1 MKTNNESSNE
11 EDFSTKFDEL
21 EVRKVPPT
29 EASVAVQPAVQ
40 PAPSKKKGSGFL
52 RTCLFWSVGLFGIFA
67 LGIAATWVLQV
78 RPRSAQIEK
87 LGVQATTAQADV
99 VDLEERLDLLLPLED
114 ENAALLVEATAMNQE
129 LALLRVL
136 LSVKTA
142 QIALMMDD
150 VADAQEGLA
159 NSRESLEHI
168 AQGVTGAEVE
178 VLRDLIN
185 RLDLI
190 QSEIDRD
197 VEAAAQDLEILA
209 NTLVTL
215 ERAISI
221 R

>member
-1 MKTNNESSNE
+1 MKPNNEFSSE
-11 EDFSTKFDEL
+11 EDISTKFDEL
-21 EVRKVPPT
+21 EIRKVPPT
-29 EASVAVQPAVQ
+29 EASVAVQPPVQ

-78 RPRSAQIEK
+78 RPRSIEIEK
-87 LGVQATTAQADV
+87 LGVQVVTAQAEV

-114 ENAALLVEATAMNQE
+114 ENTALLVETAAMNQE

-142 QIALMMDD
+142 QMALMMDD
-150 VADAQEGLA
+150 VADAQEGLE
-159 NSRESLEHI
+159 NSREDLERV
-168 AQGVTGAEVE
+168 AQGMTGAEAE

-197 VEAAAQDLEILA
+197 PGAAAQDLEILA

>member
-1 MKTNNESSNE
+1 MKPNNELSNE

-29 EASVAVQPAVQ
+29 EASVAMQPPVQ

-67 LGIAATWVLQV
+67 LGIAVTWVLQV
-78 RPRSAQIEK
+78 RPRSIEIEK
-87 LGVQATTAQADV
+87 LGVQAATSQAEV

-114 ENAALLVEATAMNQE
+114 ENTALLVETAAMNQE

-142 QIALMMDD
+142 QMALMMDD
-150 VADAQEGLA
+150 VADAQEGLE
-159 NSRESLEHI
+159 NSREDLERV
-168 AQGVTGAEVE
+168 AQGMTGAEAE

-197 VEAAAQDLEILA
+197 PGAAAQDLEILT

>member
-1 MKTNNESSNE
+1 MKPNNESSKE

-21 EVRKVPPT
+21 EVQKVPPT
-29 EASVAVQPAVQ
+29 EAPVAVQPPVQ

-52 RTCLFWSVGLFGIFA
+52 KTCLFWTVGLLGIFA

-87 LGVQATTAQADV
+87 LGVQAATLQAEV
-99 VDLEERLDLLLPLED
+99 IDLEGRLDLLLPLED
-114 ENAALLVEATAMNQE
+114 ENAALLVEATAMDQGQ
-129 LALLRVL
+129 ALLRVL

-142 QIALMMDD
+142 QMALMMDD
-150 VADAQEGLA
+150 AADALEGLE
-159 NSRESLEHI
+159 NTREDLERV
-168 AQGVTGAEVE
+168 AQGTTGAEAE
-178 VLRDLIN
+178 VLQDLIN

-197 VEAAAQDLEILA
+197 PEAAYQDLEILA

-215 ERAISI
+215 EHAISI

>member
-1 MKTNNESSNE
+1 MKSNNELSNQE
-11 EDFSTKFDEL
+11 EFSTKFDEL

-29 EASVAVQPAVQ
+29 KASVAVQHPVQ
-40 PAPSKKKGSGFL
+40 PATPKEKGSGFL

-67 LGIAATWVLQV
+67 LGLAATWVLQV
-78 RPRSAQIEK
+78 RPRSIQIEK
-87 LGVQATTAQADV
+87 LGVQAATAQAE
-99 VDLEERLDLLLPLED
+99 VDNLEERLDLLLPLEE
-114 ENAALLVEATAMNQE
+114 ENAALLVETNAMNQE

-142 QIALMMDD
+142 QMALMMDD
-150 VADAQEGLA
+150 VVDAQVGFE
-159 NSRESLEHI
+159 NSREDLERI
-168 AQGVTGAEVE
+168 AQGMTGAEAE
-178 VLRDLIN
+178 VLRDIIN

-197 VEAAAQDLEILA
+197 PEAAAQDLEILA

-215 ERAISI
+215 ERAIST

>member
-40 PAPSKKKGSGFL
+40 PAPSKKKGSVFL

-78 RPRSAQIEK
+78 RPRSEQIEK

-150 VADAQEGLA
+150 VADAQEGLS
-159 NSRESLEHI
+159 NSRESLERI

-197 VEAAAQDLEILA
+197 AEAAAQDLEILA

>member
-1 MKTNNESSNE
+1 MKPTNELSNE

-21 EVRKVPPT
+21 EVQKVPPT
-29 EASVAVQPAVQ
+29 ETPVEVQPPVQ
-40 PAPSKKKGSGFL
+40 PAPSEKKGSGFL

-78 RPRSAQIEK
+78 RPRSAEIEK
-87 LGVQATTAQADV
+87 LGVQAATAQAD
-99 VDLEERLDLLLPLED
+99 VDLEERLDHLLPLEE
-114 ENAALLVEATAMNQE
+114 ENAALLVETTAMNQE

-142 QIALMMDD
+142 QMALNIDD
-150 VADAQEGLA
+150 VADAQEGLE
-159 NSRESLEHI
+159 NTKEDLERV
-168 AQGVTGAEVE
+168 AQGMTGAEAE

-190 QSEIDRD
+190 QSEIVRD
-197 VEAAAQDLEILA
+197 PEAAAQDLEILA

-215 ERAISI
+215 ERAIST

>member
-1 MKTNNESSNE
+1 MKANNEPSNE

-159 NSRESLEHI
+159 NSRESLELI

-197 VEAAAQDLEILA
+197 AEAAAQDLEILA

>member
-1 MKTNNESSNE
+1 MKANNEPSNE

-114 ENAALLVEATAMNQE
+114 ESAALLVEATAMNQE
-129 LALLRVL
+129 LALLQR
-136 LSVKTA
+136 K
-142 QIALMMDD
+142 
-150 VADAQEGLA
+150 
-159 NSRESLEHI
+159 
-168 AQGVTGAEVE
+168 
-178 VLRDLIN
+178 
-185 RLDLI
+185 
-190 QSEIDRD
+190 
-197 VEAAAQDLEILA
+197 
-209 NTLVTL
+209 
-215 ERAISI
+215 
-221 R
+221 